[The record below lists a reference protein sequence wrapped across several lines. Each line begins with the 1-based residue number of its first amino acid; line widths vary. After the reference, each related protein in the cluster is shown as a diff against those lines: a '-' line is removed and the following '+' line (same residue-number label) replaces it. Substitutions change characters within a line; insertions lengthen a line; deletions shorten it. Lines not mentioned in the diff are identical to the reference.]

1 MKKQILRL
9 FTAGCFA
16 LISATSFA
24 GHLQD
29 NLLFSAKLNGAQQ
42 TPAITTNAMG
52 VGSFMLNNMRNELCI
67 NVAVNGLSG
76 PITAAHIHEGA
87 MGVGGGVLVDLSSGI
102 SGNQL
107 MLTISGTDLNSA
119 LIAKML
125 NGMTYLNVHTAANP
139 SGEIRGQIMLETDH
153 GIVAMADGMQ
163 QVPMLMST
171 AYGLGIFTLSQD
183 QNMIN
188 YQFIAQDLSGAI
200 TAAHLHMGAM
210 GVSGAVVQDL
220 TADIMG
226 NMISGS
232 FMATP
237 ALVTAIMNSEIYINV
252 HTAMNAGGE
261 IRGQLM
267 MKEGL
272 PFDAMLSGAQQVP
285 AITTMANGVATFTLN
300 SMLNEITYSVV
311 TDGLSGPI
319 TMAHIHGGAIGVSG
333 GVLVDLSAGINGN
346 QITGT
351 ITGAAITDA
360 LINAMLK
367 GETYVNVHTT
377 ANPGGEIRGQIYRL
391 AREGYTTTLN
401 GAQEVPAVSTQGY
414 GAGIVSIN
422 RDQNNLHYMF
432 VAGGL
437 SSAITGAHFHNGV
450 AGVNGGVTFD
460 LSSSITA
467 MMSDAQAFGYLTSM
481 DATPF
486 TSTESALF
494 RNNAMYVNLHN
505 AENMSGEIR
514 GQINRGQ
521 VCYNTT
527 LGINELNKEL
537 NVDVYPNP
545 FNAELQINGSE
556 LTDAVSIQLIDVTGK
571 VMMSEVVVAVNNS
584 VTLSTASIQ
593 QGTYFVQIVSG
604 NGLKI
609 TKKVVKF

>member
-9 FTAGCFA
+9 ITAGCFA

-107 MLTISGTDLNSA
+107 MLTISGAELNSA

-139 SGEIRGQIMLETDH
+139 NGEIRGQIMLETDH

-163 QVPMLMST
+163 EVPMLTST

-183 QNMIN
+183 KSMIN
-188 YQFIAQDLSGAI
+188 YQFIAQNLSGAI
-200 TAAHLHMGAM
+200 TASHLHMGAV

-237 ALVTAIMNSEIYINV
+237 ALVTAIMNNEIYINV
-252 HTAMNAGGE
+252 HTAMNA
-261 IRGQLM
+261 
-267 MKEGL
+267 
-272 PFDAMLSGAQQVP
+272 
-285 AITTMANGVATFTLN
+285 
-300 SMLNEITYSVV
+300 
-311 TDGLSGPI
+311 
-319 TMAHIHGGAIGVSG
+319 
-333 GVLVDLSAGINGN
+333 
-346 QITGT
+346 
-351 ITGAAITDA
+351 
-360 LINAMLK
+360 
-367 GETYVNVHTT
+367 
-377 ANPGGEIRGQIYRL
+377 GGEIRGQIYRL

-437 SSAITGAHFHNGV
+437 SSAITGAHFHNGIV
-450 AGVNGGVTFD
+450 GVNGGVTFD

-467 MMSDAQAFGYLTSM
+467 MMSDAQAFGYLTSL

-486 TSTESALF
+486 TATESALF

-521 VCYNTT
+521 VCYDMT
-527 LGINELNKEL
+527 LGINEVSKEL

-556 LTDAVSIQLIDVTGK
+556 LTDAVSIQLIDITGK
-571 VMMSEVVVAVNNS
+571 VMMSEVIVAVNNS
-584 VTLSTASIQ
+584 VTLNTASIQ